1 MYRWFKI
8 FLSAA
13 VFLSSITFSGPLQA
27 DVIDNYCYLEAGNV
41 DVYVVV
47 WEEDRQG
54 NKGKKIWQGI
64 VKKSQRVKIQSF
76 FGSIRYSGTVYVKTQ
91 DALSGDQSRWCSN
104 AATIG
109 VP

>member
-1 MYRWFKI
+1 MSRAFKL

-13 VFLSSITFSGPLQA
+13 VLLSVISFSGPLQA
-27 DVIDNYCYLEAGNV
+27 DVIDNYCYLEATIV
-41 DVYVVV
+41 DVYVIV
-47 WEEDRQG
+47 WIEDRRG

-76 FGSIRYSGTVYVKTQ
+76 FGIIRYSSTVYVKTQ
-91 DALSGDQSRWCSN
+91 DALSGDQSRWCSD
-104 AATIG
+104 AETIG